1 MQFPPLKR
9 SKPLILFWL
18 ILRLLL
24 ERGSV
29 LQRPRSASI
38 MDADLGCLVERRS
51 NGIDLI
57 RGDRRTRV
65 GPS

>member
-1 MQFPPLKR
+1 MEAPKKR

-24 ERGSV
+24 ESRSV

-38 MDADLGCLVERRS
+38 MDADLGCLIERRS